1 VSDDGFDFGPAPP
14 RREVRQFEI
23 PPWER
28 EQFERHARE
37 QAERDKALRDA
48 QETAWPQGG
57 TGSDEGSGGSAD
69 EGLPGQ
75 KPDGGSREPGEPQ
88 TGRPTGSGA
97 ASATKTQVDEKQV
110 AMMMLEL
117 RTEEPPT
124 LTNTW
129 AVILGA
135 GVVLGLVGLVV
146 AIWGVVALV
155 RLGRMGALGGSVLM
169 VFGLTFAGIGGGLIF
184 KALRQRGVL

>member
-1 VSDDGFDFGPAPP
+1 VSDDGFDFGPPPP
-14 RREVRQFEI
+14 RREVRRFEP

-37 QAERDKALRDA
+37 QAERDRARRDA
-48 QETAWPQGG
+48 QETARPEGG
-57 TGSDEGSGGSAD
+57 TGSDEGSGGGIEESPPGSESA
-69 EGLPGQ
+69 
-75 KPDGGSREPGEPQ
+75 GGPLESGEPQ
-88 TGRPTGSGA
+88 TGQPTGP
-97 ASATKTQVDEKQV
+97 ATESSPKARIDEKQV

-124 LTNTW
+124 MTGVW
-129 AVILGA
+129 MVILGA
-135 GVVLGLVGLVV
+135 GVVVGLVGLVV

-155 RLGRMGALGGSVLM
+155 RLGKTGALGGSVLL
-169 VFGLTFAGIGGGLIF
+169 VFGLTFAGISGGLIF